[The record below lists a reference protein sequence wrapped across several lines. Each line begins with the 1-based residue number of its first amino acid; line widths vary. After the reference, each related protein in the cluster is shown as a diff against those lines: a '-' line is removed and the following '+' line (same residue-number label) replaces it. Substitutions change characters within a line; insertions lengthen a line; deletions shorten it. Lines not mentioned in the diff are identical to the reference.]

1 MAKMNKTQ
9 ARRALQSM
17 AKKAFKLAENGYIRT
32 DDLVAMAKIT
42 ERCLKRNNMMKK

>member
-1 MAKMNKTQ
+1 MAKMTKTQ

-32 DDLVAMAKIT
+32 SDLVAMGKIT
-42 ERCLKRNNMMKK
+42 ENCLKRMK